1 MSEGSTVVLSAG
13 RIVQVDMPGLPI
25 SDPADITVTDGL
37 IVNVEPHQAGRDG
50 AIDLD
55 GRVVMPGLVNAHDHL
70 YSKELRY
77 PSDGMDLAAMRRQ
90 IDTRDEVETF
100 AVMVA
105 NAWRE
110 MADGTLVI
118 RDLGARHGLNT
129 RLAKVFA
136 DGVLFGPKVVP
147 AGRPVVMT
155 GGHVWTF
162 GREADGPDE
171 CRKAVREQRK
181 AGAEVIKVM
190 ASGGLS
196 NFPHED
202 YTVSEFTDEELDAI
216 TSEAAKL
223 GIPTCAHAFGVDAVA
238 AAVRAGINSVEHG
251 VHLDD
256 ATIAAMLSQKI
267 SYVPTMANMARIA
280 SPEMNKGAGVPERAE
295 QFTVEV
301 VQPQVES
308 VRRAAAAG
316 IRIGVGTDSTGIY
329 SEELE
334 ALHAAGMPMEAVI
347 RAATIDGAEICRV
360 DAGVIKSGKLALMN
374 IYDEDPTADLATL
387 TQPCAVFAR
396 STLMERSQIESLV
409 RR

>member
-1 MSEGSTVVLSAG
+1 MTAQTPFVLRAC
-13 RIVQVDMPGLPI
+13 RIVDVTTSGMPLSDMV
-25 SDPADITVTDGL
+25 DITVSDGR
-37 IVNVEPHQAGRDG
+37 IAAIESHEAGRSHTV
-50 AIDLD
+50 DLD
-55 GRVVMPGLVNAHDHL
+55 GQFVMPGLVNAHDHL

-77 PSDGMDLAAMRRQ
+77 PSAGMDLAAMRRA

-105 NAWRE
+105 NGWRE

-129 RLAKVFA
+129 RLAAVLRN
-136 DGVLFGPKVVP
+136 GVLPGPYVVP

-181 AGAEVIKVM
+181 AGADVIKVM

-202 YTVSEFTDEELDAI
+202 YTVSEFTDPELDAI
-216 TSEAAKL
+216 TSEARKL

-238 AAVRAGINSVEHG
+238 AAVRAGIDSIEHG

-256 ATIAAMLSQKI
+256 DTVAAMVDHGT

-280 SPEMNKGAGVPERAE
+280 SPEMNAGAGVPDRARR
-295 QFTVEV
+295 FTTEV
-301 VQPQVES
+301 VEPQKAS
-308 VRRAAAAG
+308 VRRAAEAG
-316 IRIGVGTDSTGIY
+316 VRIGVGTDSTGIY
-329 SEELE
+329 SEELA
-334 ALHAAGMPMEAVI
+334 ALHDAGMSTEAVI
-347 RAATIDGAEICRV
+347 RAATVDGAAICRV
-360 DAGVIKSGKLALMN
+360 DAGSVEVGRRALLNVYATDPRGDLARLTEPDAVFDGSALFN
-374 IYDEDPTADLATL
+374 RAALADL
-387 TQPCAVFAR
+387 VAR
-396 STLMERSQIESLV
+396 
-409 RR
+409 